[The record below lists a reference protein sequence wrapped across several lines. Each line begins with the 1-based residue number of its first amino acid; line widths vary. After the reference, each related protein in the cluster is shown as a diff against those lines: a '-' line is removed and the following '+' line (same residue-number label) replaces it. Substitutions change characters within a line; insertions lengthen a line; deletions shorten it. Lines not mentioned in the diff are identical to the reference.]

1 MRLVLKSFLIGI
13 SGALTVL
20 MLALSFAPA
29 TPKEAL
35 ALGPDH
41 ERMDRV
47 QMRIANVMLTVAP
60 DFAVARMAEATDLPP
75 DLVKAQLVAKAEGR
89 DPFSQVAQET
99 ASADSDRR
107 IDAGG
112 ALFVKAN

>member
-1 MRLVLKSFLIGI
+1 
-13 SGALTVL
+13 

-41 ERMDRV
+41 DRMQRV
-47 QMRIANVMLTVAP
+47 EMRLANIMLTVAP
-60 DFAVARMAEATDLPP
+60 EFAVARMAKATDLPP
-75 DLVKAQLVAKAEGR
+75 DLVLAQLQAKAAGSEAFPG
-89 DPFSQVAQET
+89 VGTGAQET
-99 ASADSDRR
+99 ASVDTGRR